1 MNATFHP
8 SSFIEDPMRI
18 ATTGAPTALVSN
30 FTWSIFFGKVSESW
44 MAKIIFLIIWV
55 MRVICNSLGTRFID
69 PSATSSANVAKA
81 MKDETIG
88 FNFRGGPQV
97 ANMEKLLGMLYVG
110 LPANS
115 GVAGDPELSVE
126 EKTQI
131 KGYIARLQTQTNRL
145 LDQDREWKI
154 YQAEIKRIIDKNKAS
169 LSSLVIPPDGGG
181 RRRSRRRMPKSKRG
195 GRSRMR
201 KMRTKKRRMSKRKYR
216 R

>member
-1 MNATFHP
+1 
-8 SSFIEDPMRI
+8 
-18 ATTGAPTALVSN
+18 
-30 FTWSIFFGKVSESW
+30 
-44 MAKIIFLIIWV
+44 
-55 MRVICNSLGTRFID
+55 
-69 PSATSSANVAKA
+69 
-81 MKDETIG
+81 
-88 FNFRGGPQV
+88 
-97 ANMEKLLGMLYVG
+97 
-110 LPANS
+110 
-115 GVAGDPELSVE
+115 VAGDPELSVE